1 MTAPSAACRAGKTTA
16 VAAFGFALALALS
29 YTVAPA
35 WTREVGLDV
44 WNYSEA
50 RKELQHANE
59 LRAELAT
66 AEDELHRQFE
76 SCDHVAARVANG
88 SLTLREAVDELE
100 DLCRCQSGFDT
111 MREYREAPTFRHAV
125 ARHVMG
131 RVNVLLAGE
140 PARRVACA
148 ARLSAEYG
156 ALPVS
161 VRGRTPG

>member
-1 MTAPSAACRAGKTTA
+1 MAIPCASAGMEAWQGTIHAMKID
-16 VAAFGFALALALS
+16 
-29 YTVAPA
+29 TV
-35 WTREVGLDV
+35 
-44 WNYSEA
+44 
-50 RKELQHANE
+50 
-59 LRAELAT
+59 
-66 AEDELHRQFE
+66 
-76 SCDHVAARVANG
+76 
-88 SLTLREAVDELE
+88 
-100 DLCRCQSGFDT
+100 
-111 MREYREAPTFRHAV
+111 REYREAPTFRHGV